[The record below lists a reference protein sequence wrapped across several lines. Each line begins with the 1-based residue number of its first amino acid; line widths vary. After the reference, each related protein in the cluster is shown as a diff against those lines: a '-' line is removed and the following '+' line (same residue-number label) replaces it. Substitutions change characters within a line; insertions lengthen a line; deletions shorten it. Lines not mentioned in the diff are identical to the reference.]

1 MTLSLIQ
8 QLTEVRLGLEDLLMP
23 PSRLQLGQGAAS
35 DLAAINEEL
44 ERLREGRR
52 YFMDWVAEF
61 RNQDPAERRGLS
73 PWAFLTAWNDS
84 TARIIYLM
92 RERRS
97 LGGKKAT
104 EFDPIMEAVFD
115 QIEQHAGVEAL
126 SGADV
131 GDKSRTDSDRQGS
144 RSSGEGAGDQ

>member
-1 MTLSLIQ
+1 MSLHLIA
-8 QLTEVRLGLEDLLMP
+8 QLAEAQLLLEDLLMP
-23 PSRLQLGQGAAS
+23 VTHLVLGKGTES
-35 DLAAINEEL
+35 DLAAINQEL
-44 ERLREGRR
+44 ERLREGRQ

-61 RNQDPAERRGLS
+61 RDQDPGERRGLS

-92 RERRS
+92 RERRG
-97 LGGKKAT
+97 LGGHKET

-126 SGADV
+126 SGMA
-131 GDKSRTDSDRQGS
+131 KPSPTQSHPETS
-144 RSSGEGAGDQ
+144 ASSGEGAGDQ

>member
-1 MTLSLIQ
+1 MTLSLLT
-8 QLTEVRLGLEDLLMP
+8 QLARLQLELQDLLMP
-23 PSRLQLGQGAAS
+23 PTRATLGKGTAS

-52 YFMDWVAEF
+52 YFMDWVKEF
-61 RNQDPAERRGLS
+61 RTQDPAERRGLS
-73 PWAFLTAWNDS
+73 PWAFLTAFNDS

-97 LGGKKAT
+97 LTGHKDT

-115 QIEQHAGVEAL
+115 QIEQRPGVEAL
-126 SGADV
+126 TGV
-131 GDKSRTDSDRQGS
+131 GKPSATQSDREGPAS
-144 RSSGEGAGDQ
+144 PGEGAGDQ